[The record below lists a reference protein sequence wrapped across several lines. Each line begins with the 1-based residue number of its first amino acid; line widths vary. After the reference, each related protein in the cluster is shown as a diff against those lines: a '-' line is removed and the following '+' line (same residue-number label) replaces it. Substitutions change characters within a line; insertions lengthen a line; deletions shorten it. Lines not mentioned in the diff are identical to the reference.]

1 MQRKMLLAM
10 AADLRIVLMRLAAPA
25 HAALARRKQDALF
38 RGVRARDP
46 DLYAPLANRLGIW
59 QIWEMEDLAFRF
71 LEPDRYKQIAR
82 LLEEK
87 RVEREAFIAGAIE
100 RLQSAL
106 AASGVHAEVSGR
118 PKHIYSIWNK
128 MRIKR
133 LDFAQMYDLRA
144 LRVIVDDVRDCY
156 TALGMVHEM
165 WTPIAE
171 EFDDYISRPKPNGYR
186 SLHTVVADHDGRPF
200 EVQIRTREM
209 HQFAE
214 YGMAAHWRYKE
225 AGAKGGQV
233 SASSEYDRQ
242 LSWMRQL
249 LAWNSE
255 VEAGDQAPVAP
266 AAPEPAKPATRGAGK
281 ARHAAAEPAQSDERI
296 YVMTPQAR
304 VIELP
309 AGATPVDFA
318 YHPHTDLGIAAA
330 ARASMARWCRCRPGC
345 PRGRRSRSSRPSPA
359 VRRATGST
367 RSWASWPVREPAPRS
382 ACGSTP
388 SNCSSASRRGRRW
401 SKRNCSAWARPP
413 STWSSWPR
421 TWLCPR
427 RRPVCGGG
435 QGRIQPPADRRA
447 VPAARAGRRARTRGP
462 ARRQRRE
469 RRESGKSGVLVV
481 GVGSL
486 LTQLA
491 RCCRPAPPD
500 AIAGFVTRGRGVS
513 IHRRD
518 CHSYLA
524 LAERE
529 PERVIEVAW
538 GETSDTFYP
547 VDISVRAHDRS
558 GLLRDLSEVFARLRL
573 NVVGVNTQSRQSLAH
588 MVFTVEVRG
597 GESLTRALDALA
609 EVQGVS
615 SAVRR

>member
-1 MQRKMLLAM
+1 
-10 AADLRIVLMRLAAPA
+10 
-25 HAALARRKQDALF
+25 
-38 RGVRARDP
+38 
-46 DLYAPLANRLGIW
+46 
-59 QIWEMEDLAFRF
+59 MEDLAFRF

-266 AAPEPAKPATRGAGK
+266 AALEPARPATRGAGK
-281 ARHAAAEPAQSDERI
+281 TRQAAAEPTQSDERI

-318 YHPHTDLGIAAA
+318 YHLHTDLGHRCRGARVDGQMVPLQTRLSTGQTVEIISAKSGGPSRDWLNPQLGFLASPRA
-330 ARASMARWCRCRPGC
+330 RSKVRMWFNAIELQQRITQGQALVEKELQRLGKTAVNLEQLAQNLGFARADDLY
-345 PRGRRSRSSRPSPA
+345 
-359 VRRATGST
+359 VRRRKNSACGRST
-367 RSWASWPVREPAPRS
+367 RCSSSPRRPQSPYPRPCAAPAPR
-382 ACGSTP
+382 A
-388 SNCSSASRRGRRW
+388 
-401 SKRNCSAWARPP
+401 
-413 STWSSWPR
+413 PR
-421 TWLCPR
+421 K
-427 RRPVCGGG
+427 
-435 QGRIQPPADRRA
+435 
-447 VPAARAGRRARTRGP
+447 AARAGCWWWAW
-462 ARRQRRE
+462 
-469 RRESGKSGVLVV
+469 V
-481 GVGSL
+481 
-486 LTQLA
+486 
-491 RCCRPAPPD
+491 RC
-500 AIAGFVTRGRGVS
+500 
-513 IHRRD
+513 
-518 CHSYLA
+518 
-524 LAERE
+524 
-529 PERVIEVAW
+529 
-538 GETSDTFYP
+538 
-547 VDISVRAHDRS
+547 
-558 GLLRDLSEVFARLRL
+558 
-573 NVVGVNTQSRQSLAH
+573 
-588 MVFTVEVRG
+588 
-597 GESLTRALDALA
+597 
-609 EVQGVS
+609 
-615 SAVRR
+615 